1 MSKSQEQTM
10 DNNHQHLMEEREKYN
25 AKLKN
30 WKTSEEDTLSEKD
43 FEEWKERWRE
53 IAKARKEKK
62 DKKTCLQL
70 QNMFHMAMLMQ
81 FLPNLNTRTSMM
93 NYLNTRGNP
102 DWDYTYIWS
111 LADSN
116 KIDWVHDYGDPT
128 PYEEYK
134 KDMNNRL
141 AKILRPE

>member
-1 MSKSQEQTM
+1 MSKSQEQTT
-10 DNNHQHLMEEREKYN
+10 DNNHQHLMEERETYN

-30 WKTSEEDTLSEKD
+30 WKTSEEDSKPVD
-43 FEEWKERWRE
+43 IEEWKERWRE
-53 IAKARKEKK
+53 IAKARKEE

-70 QNMFHMAMLMQ
+70 QNMFHMAMLMG
-81 FLPNLNTRTSMM
+81 FLPNLNTKTSMM

-102 DWDYTYIWS
+102 DWKDSYIWG

-116 KIDWVHDYGDPT
+116 KIDWVHGYGDPT

-141 AKILRPE
+141 AEILH

>member
-1 MSKSQEQTM
+1 MSLTMSQSNMSQTTEVQNPEDIYDDM
-10 DNNHQHLMEEREKYN
+10 PELEEIKEMKKQN
-25 AKLKN
+25 
-30 WKTSEEDTLSEKD
+30 EEE
-43 FEEWKERWRE
+43 
-53 IAKARKEKK
+53 

-70 QNMFHMAMLMQ
+70 QNMFHMAMLMG

-102 DWDYTYIWS
+102 DWDNTYIWS
-111 LADSN
+111 LANSN
-116 KIDWVHDYGDPT
+116 KIDWVHGYGDPR

-141 AKILRPE
+141 AEILQPENVIC